1 VSGPAG
7 HARPLRAGAA
17 LFLALTLSGCGA
29 TTSTEVGVRTRL
41 VWFFEKRGAQ
51 EVYPPGGVYFFL
63 PVINS
68 WNTLPISQQNLLM
81 TANPNEG
88 DRLGRDDITFK
99 TKDGNNV
106 YIDVNVMW
114 RIDPKRADY
123 LISNVGQSALEI
135 KERLVRPLSRS
146 AIRDVFNEITSEEYY
161 QVTVKNRMAA
171 SAKELVA
178 KELAPFGVLVDQLQ
192 VQQHRFDKEYQD
204 AINAQK
210 QAEADV
216 QTLVEQQK
224 NMAVQKQSE
233 LEGKRSEW
241 NKRLED
247 ALGEAGRI
255 KNEADGYYQTKTN
268 LAKATI
274 AVAQAEAEGLRKEAD
289 ALGKLGGDA
298 YVKMQVAKQL
308 AQKKILI
315 VPGSNVSTMNVN
327 EMVSYLLGK
336 APAPPGLESA
346 REPAAP
352 AAGPPVKR

>member
-1 VSGPAG
+1 MT
-7 HARPLRAGAA
+7 RPMRSLRAGAA
-17 LFLALTLSGCGA
+17 ILLALAISGCGA
-29 TTSTEVGVRTRL
+29 TSSTEVGVRTRL
-41 VWFFEKRGAQ
+41 VWFFEKRGKQ
-51 EVYPPGGVYFFL
+51 EIYPPGGVYFFL

-81 TANPNEG
+81 TANVSEG

-114 RIDPKRADY
+114 RIDPKKADY
-123 LISNVGQSALEI
+123 LVSNVGQSALEI
-135 KERLVRPLSRS
+135 KERLVRPISRS
-146 AIRDVFNEITSEEYY
+146 TIRDVFNEITSEEYY

-171 SAKELVA
+171 NAKDQLS
-178 KELAPFGVLVDQLQ
+178 KELARFGVIIDQLQ

-216 QTLVEQQK
+216 QTLIEQQK

-268 LAKATI
+268 QAKATI
-274 AVAQAEAEGLRKEAD
+274 AVAQAEAEGVRKEAE

-298 YVKMQVAKQL
+298 YVKMQVAKQF
-308 AQKKILI
+308 AQKRILI

-327 EMVSYLLGK
+327 EMVNYLLGR
-336 APAPPGLESA
+336 APAPAGVLPLPESQP
-346 REPAAP
+346 EPQP
-352 AAGPPVKR
+352 KK